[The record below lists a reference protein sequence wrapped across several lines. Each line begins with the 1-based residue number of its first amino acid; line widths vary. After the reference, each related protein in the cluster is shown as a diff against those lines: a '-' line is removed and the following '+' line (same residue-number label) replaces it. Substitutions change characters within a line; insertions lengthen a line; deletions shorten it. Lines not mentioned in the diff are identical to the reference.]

1 MLALGRFAMGDKGQR
16 DKKKGLGQ
24 KAAKEAKKEKRR
36 REKQERTSCSNV
48 LGG

>member
-1 MLALGRFAMGDKGQR
+1 MGDKGQR
-16 DKKKGLGQ
+16 DKKKGLRQ